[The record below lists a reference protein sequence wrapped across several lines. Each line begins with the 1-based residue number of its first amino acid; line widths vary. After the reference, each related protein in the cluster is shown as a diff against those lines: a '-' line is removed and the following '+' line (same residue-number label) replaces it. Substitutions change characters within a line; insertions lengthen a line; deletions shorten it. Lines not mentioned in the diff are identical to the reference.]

1 MAETEKVVFRARRRD
16 ETGKGVA
23 RKLRRESRLPAV
35 LYGPHIDPVPL
46 DMETKGVLKIL
57 RKASEEVRIWDLEL
71 EGEEPHKV
79 IIRDVQI
86 HPISREPLHV
96 DFYEVTYGQ
105 LLRLEVP
112 IRIVGESVGVKHGG
126 ILEVLMDTV
135 EIECY
140 PKDLIEEIVV
150 DISSLEEGDTLF
162 VRDLPVGEEIK
173 ILEDEDQPVALVS
186 APAVI
191 GAEEGAEEEEEEEEA
206 EGEADE

>member
-1 MAETEKVVFRARRRD
+1 MEETEKLVFRARRRD
-16 ETGKGVA
+16 KTGKGVA
-23 RKLRRESRLPAV
+23 RKLRKEKRLPAV
-35 LYGPHIDPVPL
+35 LYGPNIDPVPL
-46 DMETKGVLKIL
+46 DMDTRGVLKVL

-86 HPISREPLHV
+86 HPISLEPLHV

-126 ILEVLMDTV
+126 ILEVLMDSV

-162 VRDLPVGEEIK
+162 VRDLPVGEEVR
-173 ILEDEDQPVALVS
+173 ILEEMDQPVAIVS
-186 APAVI
+186 APAVAE
-191 GAEEGAEEEEEEEEA
+191 AEEGEEEEEEIEA
-206 EGEADE
+206 EESEE